1 MTLDLNF
8 VHEAT
13 GREFSLFWQECDYAA
28 ADAAGSLETDS
39 RCLLMPFYLML
50 RMVSIRPRIIAPE
63 PSSSSDPH
71 RDGAVQ
77 AER

>member
-1 MTLDLNF
+1 MLDLNF

-39 RCLLMPFYLML
+39 RCLLMPLYLML
-50 RMVSIRPRIIAPE
+50 IIADQAPYYRPRAILIVR
-63 PSSSSDPH
+63 H

>member
-1 MTLDLNF
+1 MLDLNF
-8 VHEAT
+8 VHEVT

-39 RCLLMPFYLML
+39 RCLPMPFYLML
-50 RMVSIRPRIIAPE
+50 HIGPRIIAPE
-63 PSSSSDPH
+63 PSSSSD
-71 RDGAVQ
+71 RKMRNGAGG